1 MWEGLVQGFQTQ
13 IYTRATFKKARFP
26 HMEDESVL
34 VARTN
39 VISTILMKTRAAKIS
54 HVIHIWPTGRVFE
67 TPVFCK
73 KMREGQM
80 WKSLLWE
87 G

>member
-1 MWEGLVQGFQTQ
+1 
-13 IYTRATFKKARFP
+13 
-26 HMEDESVL
+26 MEYESVL
-34 VARTN
+34 VARTI
-39 VISTILMKTRAAKIS
+39 VISTILMKTRAAKVS
-54 HVIHIWPTGRVFE
+54 HVIHMWPTGRMFE

-73 KMREGQM
+73 KMRERQR